1 MRGSIRASATREEE
15 AMPTAALTHDALAE
29 TAFKRRPRSFARDAF
44 QGLIRNRSA
53 VVGAIVLGL
62 LIVLALAAPL
72 LSHYDPTAIALRT
85 RLQPPDASHVF
96 GTDEFGRD
104 ILTRVLYGARI
115 SLPVGLIALAIGV
128 SIGTLIGLIAGFYS
142 VYVDA
147 IIMWAVD
154 VMLAFP
160 GLLLALLVVAV
171 LGVDLRNVMIAVGVS
186 MVPRFA
192 RLVRGTVLSAKENL
206 YVDAA
211 RTIGVPEYRI
221 LVRHILPNIVSPVI
235 VLATLS
241 LGVTIITAAGLSFI
255 GLGAKPP
262 SPEWGAMVAEGR
274 QFLQHQWWI
283 GTFPGIAVLLTV
295 LSVNLI
301 GDGLRD
307 ALDPRQRM

>member
-1 MRGSIRASATREEE
+1 MSTASIPRNATPDTVFVR
-15 AMPTAALTHDALAE
+15 P
-29 TAFKRRPRSFARDAF
+29 PRSFARDAY
-44 QGLIRNRSA
+44 GRLLRNRSA
-53 VVGAIVLGL
+53 AAGAAVLLL
-62 LIVLALAAPL
+62 LILLAIAAPIA
-72 LSHYDPTAIALRT
+72 SPYDPTAVALRT
-85 RLQPPDASHVF
+85 RLQPPSASHWF

-104 ILTRVLYGARI
+104 ILTRVFYGARI

-128 SIGTLIGLIAGFYS
+128 SLGTLVGLIAGFYGKWL
-142 VYVDA
+142 D
-147 IIMWAVD
+147 IILMWAVD
-154 VMLAFP
+154 VQLAFP
-160 GLLLALLVVAV
+160 GLLLALLVVAI

-186 MVPRFA
+186 LVPRFA

-221 LVRHILPNIVSPVI
+221 LLQHVLPNVLSPVI
-235 VLATLS
+235 ILATLS
-241 LGVTIITAAGLSFI
+241 LGVTILTAAGLSFV

-262 SPEWGAMVAEGR
+262 SPEWGAMIAEGR

-283 GTFPGIAVLLTV
+283 GTFPGIAILLTV

-307 ALDPRQRM
+307 ALDPRMRV

>member
-1 MRGSIRASATREEE
+1 
-15 AMPTAALTHDALAE
+15 MPTAALAHDALTE
-29 TAFKRRPRSFARDAF
+29 VVLKRRPRSFAHDAF

-53 VVGAIVLGL
+53 MAGVIVLGL
-62 LIVLALAAPL
+62 MIVLAIVAPVI
-72 LSHYDPTAIALRT
+72 SKYDPTIPALRT
-85 RLQPPDASHVF
+85 RLQAPSASHLF

-128 SIGTLIGLIAGFYS
+128 TIGTIVGLIAGFYGK
-142 VYVDA
+142 YMDA

-160 GLLLALLVVAV
+160 GLLLALLVVAI

-211 RTIGVPEYRI
+211 RTIGVPERRI
-221 LVRHILPNIVSPVI
+221 LVRHVLPNIVSPVI

-241 LGVTIITAAGLSFI
+241 LGVTIITAAGLSFV

-274 QFLQHQWWI
+274 QFLQSQWWI

>member
-1 MRGSIRASATREEE
+1 MSSVSLSQEVKTEAVFTR
-15 AMPTAALTHDALAE
+15 P
-29 TAFKRRPRSFARDAF
+29 PRSYTRDAVSR
-44 QGLIRNRSA
+44 LLRNRSA
-53 VVGAIVLGL
+53 VAGAIVLGL
-62 LIVLALAAPL
+62 LILLAIAAPII
-72 LSHYDPTAIALRT
+72 SSYDPTAVALRT
-85 RLQPPDASHVF
+85 RLQPPNASHWF

-104 ILTRVLYGARI
+104 ILTRVFYGARL

-128 SIGTLIGLIAGFYS
+128 SLGTIVGLVAGFYGRWL
-142 VYVDA
+142 DA
-147 IIMWAVD
+147 ILMWAVD
-154 VMLAFP
+154 VQLAFP

-186 MVPRFA
+186 MIPRFA

-221 LVRHILPNIVSPVI
+221 LVQHVLPNVISPVI

-241 LGVTIITAAGLSFI
+241 LGVTILTAAGLSFI

-262 SPEWGAMVAEGR
+262 SPEWGAMIAEGR

-283 GTFPGIAVLLTV
+283 GTFPGVAILLTV
-295 LSVNLI
+295 IAVNLI

-307 ALDPRQRM
+307 ALDPRMRL

>member
-1 MRGSIRASATREEE
+1 MRANRRARGETPCASSSPTL
-15 AMPTAALTHDALAE
+15 AMLPTD
-29 TAFKRRPRSFARDAF
+29 FAIF
-44 QGLIRNRSA
+44 
-53 VVGAIVLGL
+53 
-62 LIVLALAAPL
+62 APL
-72 LSHYDPTAIALRT
+72 ISSYDPTAVALRT
-85 RLQPPDASHVF
+85 RLQPPSRAHLF

-104 ILTRVLYGARI
+104 ILTRVFYGARI

-128 SIGTLIGLIAGFYS
+128 SLGTLVGLIAGFYGK
-142 VYVDA
+142 VVDA
-147 IIMWAVD
+147 VLMWFVD
-154 VMLAFP
+154 VLLAFP
-160 GLLLALLVVAV
+160 GLLLALLVVAI

-192 RLVRGTVLSAKENL
+192 RLVRGTVLSARENL

-211 RTIGVPEYRI
+211 RAIGVPE
-221 LVRHILPNIVSPVI
+221 RHILIRHVLPNILSPVI

-241 LGVTIITAAGLSFI
+241 LGVTILTAAGLSFV

-274 QFLQHQWWI
+274 QFLQRQWWI
-283 GTFPGIAVLLTV
+283 GTFPGVAILLTV

-307 ALDPRQRM
+307 ALDPRMRM